1 MSLKGTLKLLHEL
14 SIAFNVS
21 NQVELHDRVGWD
33 IWCLILESTVHVD
46 SLVVIRPNGVSE
58 SLNRIEFLPF

>member
-33 IWCLILESTVHVD
+33 IWCLILKSTVHVD
-46 SLVVIRPNGVSE
+46 GLVVIRPNGVSE